1 MEESVVDLRSDT
13 VTQPT
18 PAMRRAMAEAE
29 VGDDVLGDDPTVQAL
44 EAVTAGLL
52 GKEAAL
58 FVPSGTMANQLAVRC
73 QTQPGDELLLE
84 AESHIYWYE
93 AGGPAALSGVSCRL
107 LHGNRG
113 VFTAADVRAALRP
126 PDVHF
131 PPSRLLAVENTHNR
145 GGGRIWPLESL
156 HDVCR
161 AAREAGLRTHLDG
174 ARLWNAAVAGGYTE
188 AECAEPFD
196 SVSVCFSKGLGA
208 PVGSAL
214 AGSRECIE
222 RARRFRKQFGGG
234 MRQAGI
240 LAAAALH
247 ALEHH
252 RERLADDHARAR
264 RLALG
269 LLQLP
274 GVCLDLDSVETNMVY
289 FSVEPRCARDLASR
303 LREAH
308 LLVLPTGPHT
318 LRAVVSL
325 AVDDRGIDRALHILA
340 RALDDAPIPPVRA

>member
-1 MEESVVDLRSDT
+1 
-13 VTQPT
+13 
-18 PAMRRAMAEAE
+18 
-29 VGDDVLGDDPTVQAL
+29 
-44 EAVTAGLL
+44 
-52 GKEAAL
+52 
-58 FVPSGTMANQLAVRC
+58 
-73 QTQPGDELLLE
+73 
-84 AESHIYWYE
+84 
-93 AGGPAALSGVSCRL
+93 
-107 LHGNRG
+107 
-113 VFTAADVRAALRP
+113 
-126 PDVHF
+126 
-131 PPSRLLAVENTHNR
+131 
-145 GGGRIWPLESL
+145 
-156 HDVCR
+156 
-161 AAREAGLRTHLDG
+161 
-174 ARLWNAAVAGGYTE
+174 
-188 AECAEPFD
+188 
-196 SVSVCFSKGLGA
+196 
-208 PVGSAL
+208 
-214 AGSRECIE
+214 
-222 RARRFRKQFGGG
+222 

-274 GVCLDLDSVETNMVY
+274 GVCLDLESVETNMVY